1 MSPAGIGAPTGVGA
15 PMLNN
20 PVNHVDPANPA
31 VPEHQA
37 APGYPFVVR
46 TMEGYSTVGAPASPP
61 SLHPLVNWGQP
72 GPQLPNPPANFGQPG
87 PQVPGAPVNP
97 GQPVPPA
104 NPGFP
109 QNPGLVNP
117 AGPNVPPPVQPY
129 APMNMEAADEGIDPR
144 AVYPPT
150 FAKPRPA
157 PRQYEEFVEGE
168 ADIEELP

>member
-1 MSPAGIGAPTGVGA
+1 MGPAGLGAPAGVGA

-20 PVNHVDPANPA
+20 PVNHVDPANPT

-61 SLHPLVNWGQP
+61 SLHPLVNWV
-72 GPQLPNPPANFGQPG
+72 QPG
-87 PQVPGAPVNP
+87 PQVPGAPVNS
-97 GQPVPPA
+97 GQPVPQA

-129 APMNMEAADEGIDPR
+129 APMNMEVADEGIDPR

-168 ADIEELP
+168 AEIEELP

>member
-1 MSPAGIGAPTGVGA
+1 MGPAGLGAPAGVGA

-20 PVNHVDPANPA
+20 PVNHVDPANPT

-72 GPQLPNPPANFGQPG
+72 GPQ
-87 PQVPGAPVNP
+87 VPGAPVNS
-97 GQPVPPA
+97 GQPVPQA

-129 APMNMEAADEGIDPR
+129 APMNMEVADEGIDPR

-168 ADIEELP
+168 AEIEELP